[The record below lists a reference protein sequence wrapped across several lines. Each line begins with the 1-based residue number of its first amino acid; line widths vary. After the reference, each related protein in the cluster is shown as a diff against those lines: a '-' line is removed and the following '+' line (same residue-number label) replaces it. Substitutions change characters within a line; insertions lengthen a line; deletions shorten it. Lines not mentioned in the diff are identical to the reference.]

1 MSDKVAFFL
10 ALGIVAAVA
19 ADYVFTDLTYSLFAA
34 RKLSDLRAYIAFWR

>member
-10 ALGIVAAVA
+10 ALMVAGAAVVDYIY
-19 ADYVFTDLTYSLFAA
+19 ADFTYSLFVA